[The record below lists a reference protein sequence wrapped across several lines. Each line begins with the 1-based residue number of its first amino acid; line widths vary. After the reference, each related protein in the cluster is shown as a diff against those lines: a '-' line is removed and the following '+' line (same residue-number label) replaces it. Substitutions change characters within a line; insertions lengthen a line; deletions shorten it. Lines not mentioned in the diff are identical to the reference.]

1 MLNDETNDNYWMA
14 QALECAER
22 SLFLSAPNPRVGC
35 VIVQNNALVAQGFTQ
50 QAGQAH
56 AEMMALTEAQNQG
69 FTDFSQC
76 TFYVTLEPCSH
87 YGRTKPCVD
96 AIIDVAPKRVVI
108 AMPDPNP
115 QIAGRGIAQLK
126 AAGIEVR
133 VGVLLQAES
142 WLNVGFVCRLLEN
155 TPRLWLNIYS
165 YHDGINA
172 CEDLRGNKMC
182 TV

>member
-1 MLNDETNDNYWMA
+1 MRKKASARNRPNAILNDETHDNYSMA

-96 AIIDVAPKRVVI
+96 AIIDVAPQRDI
-108 AMPDPNP
+108 
-115 QIAGRGIAQLK
+115 GRAPL
-126 AAGIEVR
+126 R
-133 VGVLLQAES
+133 
-142 WLNVGFVCRLLEN
+142 
-155 TPRLWLNIYS
+155 TPVTW
-165 YHDGINA
+165 
-172 CEDLRGNKMC
+172 
-182 TV
+182 